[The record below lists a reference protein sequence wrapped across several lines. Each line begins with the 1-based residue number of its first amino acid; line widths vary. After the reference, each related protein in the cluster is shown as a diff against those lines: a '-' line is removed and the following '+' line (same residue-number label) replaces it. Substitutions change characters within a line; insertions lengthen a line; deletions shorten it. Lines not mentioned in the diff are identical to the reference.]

1 MSSFE
6 MNPVKQENNIKGNP
20 EANWGGPTQGHEESK
35 DKTKLLIMPISKLQL
50 NSFPT
55 TFI

>member
-35 DKTKLLIMPISKLQL
+35 DKTKLLIMPSKLQL